1 MKNLIAEV
9 GMDDLELLVAR
20 CDRLALKRSERGG
33 YYGIVSFIGEGCN
46 RSHVAGSY
54 HGIMGLIK
62 EHEIAATGASEI
74 KNSPGSVD
82 LIYKAIRAKRLNP
95 ENYNYSLTAI
105 KGLPILLSV
114 ELKYKWK
121 NRSFSCALKGRE
133 FNLQAIV
140 EELCEILPSTDTRA
154 EKANAR

>member
-1 MKNLIAEV
+1 
-9 GMDDLELLVAR
+9 MDDLELLVAR

-95 ENYNYSLTAI
+95 EDYSYSLTAI

-114 ELKYKWK
+114 ELKYARK
-121 NRSFSCALKGRE
+121 NRSFSCAFNGKE
-133 FNLQAIV
+133 FNLEAIV
-140 EELCEILPSTDTRA
+140 EELCEILPGTNA
-154 EKANAR
+154 GAKEANA